1 MFIGVT
7 SFTFANGSL
16 ASILSSYDELNV
28 DLNEKLAILNKIKN
42 EYNIPK
48 ELYIDCRKH
57 LE

>member
-7 SFTFANGSL
+7 AFTFANGSL
-16 ASILSSYDELNV
+16 ASILSSYDEQNV
-28 DLNEKLAILNKIKN
+28 DLNEKLATLNKIKN